1 MATGRPGQAGA
12 DIAPVEDAQP
22 AVSDENKAK
31 AEADAAAQK
40 SADSGGKFVLY
51 TGPRAAAANAEELKK
66 RQSRLGEGSYAEI
79 TVQQWAEVGI
89 DAKNSLVWK
98 LQNNFRVPASALT
111 DAQLDYL
118 LTNSKRFELVDADGN
133 KVER

>member
-1 MATGRPGQAGA
+1 MATGRAGNTG

-22 AVSDENKAK
+22 AVSDENRAR
-31 AEADAAAQK
+31 AEAAAAAPK
-40 SADSGGKFVLY
+40 SDSGGKFVLY
-51 TGPRAAAANAEELKK
+51 TGPRTAAANAEELKN
-66 RQSRLGEGSYAEI
+66 RPTRLGEGTYAEI

-89 DAKNSLVWK
+89 HADRTLVWK
-98 LQNNFRVPASALT
+98 LQNNFRVPASSLT

-133 KVER
+133 KVDR

>member
-22 AVSDENKAK
+22 AVSDESKAK
-31 AEADAAAQK
+31 AEAEAAAAK

-51 TGPRAAAANAEELKK
+51 TGARTAAANAEELKS
-66 RQSRLGEGSYAEI
+66 RPTRLGEGTYAEI
-79 TVQQWAEVGI
+79 SVQQWAEVGI
-89 DAKNSLVWK
+89 DAKHPLVWK
-98 LQNNFRVPASALT
+98 LQNNFRVPASSLT

-133 KVER
+133 KVDR

>member
-1 MATGRPGQAGA
+1 MATGRPGNTG

-22 AVSDENKAK
+22 AVSDDNKAK
-31 AEADAAAQK
+31 VEAAAAAPK
-40 SADSGGKFVLY
+40 SDSGGKFVLY
-51 TGPRAAAANAEELKK
+51 TGPRTAAANAEELKN
-66 RQSRLGEGSYAEI
+66 RATRLGEGTYAEI

-89 DAKNSLVWK
+89 HAENALVWK
-98 LQNNFRVPASALT
+98 LQNNFRVPASSLT

-133 KVER
+133 KVDR

>member
-22 AVSDENKAK
+22 AVSDETKAK
-31 AEADAAAQK
+31 ADAAAPK

-51 TGPRAAAANAEELKK
+51 TGPRTAAANAEELKN
-66 RQSRLGEGSYAEI
+66 RATRLGEGTYAEI

-89 DAKNSLVWK
+89 HAERALVWK
-98 LQNNFRVPASALT
+98 LQNNFRVPASSLT

-133 KVER
+133 KVDR